1 MKLIFGI
8 EFLGTSNMNMDFHS
22 SIPIIIITME
32 LSKKKK
38 KKKNIREKS
47 FLASCLKLPKP
58 LKFYVVH
65 APCDPSRLCCGPSKC
80 TRDRNARTMS

>member
-8 EFLGTSNMNMDFHS
+8 EFLGASNMNIDFHS

-38 KKKNIREKS
+38 EYKREI
-47 FLASCLKLPKP
+47 LPSIFSKAA
-58 LKFYVVH
+58 KTIKV
-65 APCDPSRLCCGPSKC
+65 LC
-80 TRDRNARTMS
+80 RTCAM

>member
-1 MKLIFGI
+1 MEFSGLWNWIFIKLIFGI

-38 KKKNIREKS
+38 PRI
-47 FLASCLKLPKP
+47 
-58 LKFYVVH
+58 
-65 APCDPSRLCCGPSKC
+65 
-80 TRDRNARTMS
+80 